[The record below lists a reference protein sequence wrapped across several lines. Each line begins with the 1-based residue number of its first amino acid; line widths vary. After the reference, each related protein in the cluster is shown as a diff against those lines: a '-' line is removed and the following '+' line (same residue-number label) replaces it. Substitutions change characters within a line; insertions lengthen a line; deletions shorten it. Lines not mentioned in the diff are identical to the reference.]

1 MPALTKTAMTTVTF
15 RLSPELK
22 ARVDNLAK
30 MTRRSSSSFYSQ
42 LVEEHIGEL
51 EEIYRYLAIR
61 EGIKAGTIK
70 TYTTEEVEKELGL

>member
-1 MPALTKTAMTTVTF
+1 MSVPSANTTTTATF

-30 MTRRSSSSFYSQ
+30 LTRRTPSSFYSQ

-51 EEIYRYLAIR
+51 EEVYKYLTIR
-61 EGIKAGTIK
+61 DGIKKGTIK
-70 TYTTEEVEKELGL
+70 TYTSEEVEKELGL